1 MGRGIADRV
10 KRAYYPTIIL
20 LIGAILYSFVVD
32 FSMFSI
38 FYLAI
43 LLFIVI
49 FSKSELYREQ
59 LVYSWEWMTI
69 DGFIFGLLT
78 LLYLVIGVYNFTE
91 LPTPS
96 SSFCGIFLVPF
107 RTDLVVRIIAIL
119 LVMSF

>member
-1 MGRGIADRV
+1 M
-10 KRAYYPTIIL
+10 L
-20 LIGAILYSFVVD
+20 LT

-49 FSKSELYREQ
+49 FQNQELYREQ

-78 LLYLVIGVYNFTE
+78 LLILVIGV
-91 LPTPS
+91 L
-96 SSFCGIFLVPF
+96 
-107 RTDLVVRIIAIL
+107 
-119 LVMSF
+119 

>member
-78 LLYLVIGVYNFTE
+78 LLYLVIGVYN
-91 LPTPS
+91 LPNFPHHRHHFVEFFLFLPNGSGCQDLSLS
-96 SSFCGIFLVPF
+96 S
-107 RTDLVVRIIAIL
+107 
-119 LVMSF
+119 